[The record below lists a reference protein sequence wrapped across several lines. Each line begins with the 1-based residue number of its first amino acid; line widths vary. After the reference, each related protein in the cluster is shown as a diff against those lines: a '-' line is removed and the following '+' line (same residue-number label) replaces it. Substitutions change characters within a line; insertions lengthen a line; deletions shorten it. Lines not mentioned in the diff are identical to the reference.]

1 MHDGTAG
8 PIHVSEHTN
17 GPVPADAADALE
29 QLCATGDELSARG
42 DAFGGTGN
50 LSVRA
55 GGRVWITPTGTPIKG
70 LTPDRLACVELDGT
84 VHGAVRPS
92 KEYPFHLA
100 AYRAR
105 PDAGALVHLHAPYS
119 VAVSCLASL
128 DPAEPLPPITP
139 YYVMRVAPLGVVP
152 YFRPGSEGLAT
163 AVGEAAHDH
172 DCLLLRNHGSICLG
186 ATMGEAAERAIELE
200 ETARL
205 YFVLRGGDVRRLT
218 NDEVDELR
226 RAFARRR

>member
-1 MHDGTAG
+1 MPNRVADG
-8 PIHVSEHTN
+8 
-17 GPVPADAADALE
+17 AADALAR
-29 QLCATGDELSARG
+29 LCAAGDEFAARG

-55 GGRVWITPTGTPIKG
+55 GDRVWITPTGAPVRG
-70 LTPDRLACVELDGT
+70 LAPDQLACVGLDGT
-84 VHGAVRPS
+84 VHGAARPS

-105 PDAGALVHLHAPYS
+105 PDAGALVHLHAPHT
-119 VAVSCLASL
+119 VAVACLAAL

-152 YFRPGSEGLAT
+152 YFRPGSDGLAD
-163 AVGEAAHDH
+163 AVGAAARGH

-186 ATMGEAAERAIELE
+186 ATMAEAAERAIELE

-205 YFVLRGGDVRRLT
+205 YLLLRGEHVRRLT
-218 NDEVDELR
+218 AGEVDALR
-226 RAFARRR
+226 RAFPRAGARGR